1 MVSEFEISKWLSG
14 LGDKA
19 ARVKYGSSK
28 ALRMASKESPELVYP
43 YFDRFVKLMSGDNTF
58 QRWNAIWTIGHLA
71 AVDREGRIE
80 KILRR
85 LLLPITGTEMIGAA
99 CAIGAGADIAL
110 AKPHLADRIARAIL
124 KAERASYQRPE
135 CRNVAIGHA
144 ITSLDRF
151 FPLIERKHKVM
162 VFIERQLGNPR
173 PATRR
178 KAEQFRRKWLVRSE

>member
-1 MVSEFEISKWLSG
+1 VVSEFEISEWLSG
-14 LGDKA
+14 LGAKA

-28 ALRMASKESPELVYP
+28 ALRVASKESPKLVYP
-43 YFDRFVKLMSGDNTF
+43 HFDRFVKLMIGDNTF

-71 AVDREGRIE
+71 AADREGRIE
-80 KILRR
+80 KILHRF
-85 LLLPITGTEMIGAA
+85 LLPITGAEMIGAA
-99 CAIGAGADIAL
+99 SVIGAGADIVL
-110 AKPHLADRIARAIL
+110 AKPHLADQVARAIL
-124 KAERASYQRPE
+124 KVERASYQRPE

-178 KAEQFRRKWLVRSE
+178 KAEKFRRKWLVSSE